1 MVAENLIGFDKIPH
15 TLPHF
20 CIESFRR
27 NNKRDALAYKV
38 GDVWNYLSGPGAVER
53 VKRIATGLAGLG
65 IKAGDRVAIISENRP
80 EWSLTDLAILSLRA
94 VNVPIYTTQAVEQI
108 RYILEDSGAKMLFV
122 SGKKLLKHAEAAIQ
136 SVERIEKLIFFD
148 ADAKPEGDPR
158 SMTLAEVEAGADA
171 YERDSGQTFEELLA
185 QVKTDDLA
193 TIIYT
198 SGTTGEP
205 KGVMLDHENFVSNV
219 IAISKGLPIRNTDR
233 SLAVLPLSHI
243 FERTVFYVLCSNG
256 VSIHYCA
263 SFDQLAP
270 HLQEVKPTIMTA
282 VPRLFEQVYHKIV
295 KKGKAAG
302 GYKTRLFDWALQV
315 GQDYWRARDM
325 HESVSPVL
333 AAKHALAS
341 RLVFSKWREGVG
353 GHLRFFVS
361 GGAPLSKKL
370 SYAFWAAGIPIL
382 QGYGMTEACVT
393 CANRPED
400 NKVGSIGT
408 PFDGIEMKVAESDG
422 EILVRGPNV
431 MRGYYNHPEETA
443 RAIDA
448 DGYYHTG
455 DVGYK
460 DADGHF
466 YITDRIKDLFKL
478 SNGKYVAPLQV
489 ESLLKQS
496 PLVSQ
501 PVVVGSGRKQVGAL
515 IVPDWEALK
524 ETLREEGIAADGT
537 REELCENPHVVK
549 RVQRDAVELTREL
562 SDYERVKRVYLLPR
576 EFSIDKGE
584 MTPTLKIKRSVIDEK
599 YEEAIDEICGS

>member
-1 MVAENLIGFDKIPH
+1 MTGENIVGFELLPQ
-15 TLPHF
+15 TVPHF
-20 CIESFRR
+20 CLESFRR
-27 NNKRDALAYKV
+27 HNKPDALGFKL
-38 GDVWNYLSGPGAVER
+38 GDAWQRLSGAEVISR
-53 VKRIATGLAGLG
+53 IRRIALGLASLG
-65 IKAGDRVAIISENRP
+65 VKAGDRVAIISENRP
-80 EWSLTDLAILSLRA
+80 EWSLADLALLSLRA

-108 RYILEDSGAKMLFV
+108 RFILEDSGAKMLFV
-122 SGKKLLKHAEAAIQ
+122 SGKKLYKHAEEAIR
-136 SVERIEKLIFFD
+136 STERLEKLIFFD
-148 ADAKPEGDPR
+148 NDAIPEGGR
-158 SMTLAEVEAGADA
+158 SSTSLEAVEKAG
-171 YERDSGQTFEELLA
+171 EELECGDSTTFDQLISE
-185 QVKTDDLA
+185 VHTSDLA

-205 KGVMLDHENFVSNV
+205 KGVMLTHENFVSNV
-219 IAISKGLPIRNTDR
+219 VAISNGLPIRSSDR

-256 VSIHYCA
+256 VSINYCA
-263 SFDQLAP
+263 SFDQLAS

-302 GYKTRLFDWALQV
+302 GWKTRMFDWALDI
-315 GQDYWRARDM
+315 GQEYWQAKDL
-325 HESVSPVL
+325 HESFSPAL
-333 AAKHALAS
+333 AAKHAMAS
-341 RLVFSKWREGVG
+341 RLVFSKWRAAVG
-353 GHLRFFVS
+353 GSLRFFVS

-382 QGYGMTEACVT
+382 QGYGMTEACVV

-400 NKVGSIGT
+400 NKVGSIGR
-408 PFDGIEMKVAESDG
+408 PFDGIEMKIAEPDG
-422 EILVRGPNV
+422 EILIRGKNV
-431 MRGYYNHPEETA
+431 MEGYYNNPEETA
-443 RAIDA
+443 KVLDA

-455 DVGYK
+455 DVGYE

-466 YITDRIKDLFKL
+466 YVTDRIKDLFKL

-496 PLVSQ
+496 PLISQ

-524 ETLREEGIAADGT
+524 ETLREEGISANGS

-599 YEEAIDEICGS
+599 YEEAIDEICGA

>member
-1 MVAENLIGFDKIPH
+1 MIAENLIRFENIPQ
-15 TLPHF
+15 TIPHF

-27 NNKRDALAYKV
+27 NNKRDALAFKID
-38 GDVWNYLSGPGAVER
+38 DVWNYLAGTEVIEKIR
-53 VKRIATGLAGLG
+53 RIALGLSQLG
-65 IKAGDRVAIISENRP
+65 VKAGDRIAIISENRP
-80 EWSLTDLAILSLRA
+80 EWSLTDIAILSLRA

-122 SGKKLLKHAEAAIQ
+122 SGKKLLKHAEQAIQ
-136 SVERIEKLIFFD
+136 SVERIEKLVFFD
-148 ADAKPEGDPR
+148 DDGKLEGDNR
-158 SMTLAEVEAGADA
+158 SATLSEVEQLGDEAGDSIDFDKLLAEINA
-171 YERDSGQTFEELLA
+171 
-185 QVKTDDLA
+185 DDLA

-205 KGVMLDHENFVSNV
+205 KGVMLTHENFVSNI
-219 IAISKGLPIRNTDR
+219 IAISKGLPIRSSDR

-263 SFDQLAP
+263 SFDQLAT

-302 GYKTRLFDWALQV
+302 GYKTKLFDWALQV
-315 GQDYWRARDM
+315 GQDYWTAKDM
-325 HESVSPVL
+325 HQSVSPVL
-333 AAKHALAS
+333 AAKQAVAS
-341 RLVFSKWREGVG
+341 RLVFSKWRDGVG
-353 GHLRFFVS
+353 GSLRFFVS

-382 QGYGMTEACVT
+382 QGYGMTEACIV
-393 CANRPED
+393 CANRPDD

-408 PFDGIEMKVAESDG
+408 PFDGIDMKIGAQD
-422 EILVRGPNV
+422 EILIRGGNV
-431 MRGYYNHPEETA
+431 MQGYYNKPEETA
-443 RAIDA
+443 KAVDA
-448 DGYYHTG
+448 EGFYHTG
-455 DVGYK
+455 DVGYEDK
-460 DADGHF
+460 DGHF
-466 YITDRIKDLFKL
+466 YVTDRLKDLFKL

-496 PLVSQ
+496 PLISQ

-524 ETLREEGIAADGT
+524 EILKDEGIDASGT
-537 REELCENPHVVK
+537 REELCENTQIVK
-549 RVQRDAVELTREL
+549 RVQKDAVELTREL
-562 SDYERVKRVYLLPR
+562 NDYERVKRVYLLPR

-584 MTPTLKIKRSVIDEK
+584 MTPTLKIKRGVIDEK